1 MIGSSIARSRH
12 VQLKFQRNM
21 KYQCQEEHTVLCLAD
36 LAVGVLMFL
45 ASHCDHVKQ
54 GSRSHNIVG
63 RAAEDWILAADILS
77 VAVRQARLRHS
88 RRQGVQDTEL
98 K

>member
-1 MIGSSIARSRH
+1 
-12 VQLKFQRNM
+12 
-21 KYQCQEEHTVLCLAD
+21 VLCLAD

-45 ASHCDHVKQ
+45 ASHCHHVKQ
-54 GSRSHNIVG
+54 GSRCHSIVG
-63 RAAEDWILAADILS
+63 RADEHWRCILAADILS

-98 K
+98 N